1 MRSVEPSRSGRLGFA
16 MARIFQDVSQKARYD
31 LPASLNREI
40 GRIVVR
46 WAYFEHHIQKMIWA
60 VAFDADPK
68 GAALGRIAIQEPRA
82 ADRLDL
88 LERVAAV
95 RKLSFDRALLRKMRA
110 PTKTLAE
117 QRDLFAH
124 GLWTKDPNAGWVV
137 QQTRGT
143 WTQYRGGP
151 RGIKRAIPEAIPRD
165 TDDLRATIRE
175 IEALIADGKK
185 LLLSFKDEPRSS
197 S

>member
-1 MRSVEPSRSGRLGFA
+1 MGGMRPSAPIMRSVEPSRPGRLGFA

-31 LPASLNREI
+31 LPALLNREI

-95 RKLSFDRALLRKMRA
+95 RK
-110 PTKTLAE
+110 
-117 QRDLFAH
+117 
-124 GLWTKDPNAGWVV
+124 
-137 QQTRGT
+137 
-143 WTQYRGGP
+143 
-151 RGIKRAIPEAIPRD
+151 
-165 TDDLRATIRE
+165 
-175 IEALIADGKK
+175 
-185 LLLSFKDEPRSS
+185 
-197 S
+197 